1 MHVKLSKNLR
11 TCTGDHRHRWT
22 KKKHSEIHHQN
33 IFIVSCTLI
42 VHSAKFVIY
51 GMPSEYQIIS
61 LKRKIV
67 EQMQTS
73 GRVKI
78 WKKIIK
84 KKGKKLKKSR
94 KIRKEED
101 KKLSHCNIVS
111 FLNWSFVLTNILV
124 FGSVAWGKRK
134 RKKWRKQRNS
144 DNSKPEQ
151 TMERPSLAKTE
162 RSTHCRHTNHSRNS
176 FRDVC
181 VVVWSVCLYASTI
194 ISYYFMST
202 KQCKIVLDTP

>member
-111 FLNWSFVLTNILV
+111 FLNWSFVLT
-124 FGSVAWGKRK
+124 
-134 RKKWRKQRNS
+134 
-144 DNSKPEQ
+144 
-151 TMERPSLAKTE
+151 
-162 RSTHCRHTNHSRNS
+162 
-176 FRDVC
+176 
-181 VVVWSVCLYASTI
+181 CLE
-194 ISYYFMST
+194 
-202 KQCKIVLDTP
+202 VLHGENEKEKNDENKETATTANQNRQWKDHR